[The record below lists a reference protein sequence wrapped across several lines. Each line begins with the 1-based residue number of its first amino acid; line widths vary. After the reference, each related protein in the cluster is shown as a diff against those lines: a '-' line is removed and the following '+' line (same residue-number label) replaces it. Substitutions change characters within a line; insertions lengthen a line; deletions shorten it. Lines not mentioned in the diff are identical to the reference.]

1 MFTGLRGE
9 ILSILN
15 AADEMTVATI
25 RPDGYPQA
33 TTVNYVSDG
42 FAIYFGCAAECQKV
56 RNDRAPEPLPALGA
70 LRGAQ
75 AFRVRLRNGLSHTI
89 EQPTSVP
96 VAPGHATIN
105 VP

>member
-42 FAIYFGCAAECQKV
+42 FAIYFG
-56 RNDRAPEPLPALGA
+56 
-70 LRGAQ
+70 
-75 AFRVRLRNGLSHTI
+75 
-89 EQPTSVP
+89 
-96 VAPGHATIN
+96 
-105 VP
+105 